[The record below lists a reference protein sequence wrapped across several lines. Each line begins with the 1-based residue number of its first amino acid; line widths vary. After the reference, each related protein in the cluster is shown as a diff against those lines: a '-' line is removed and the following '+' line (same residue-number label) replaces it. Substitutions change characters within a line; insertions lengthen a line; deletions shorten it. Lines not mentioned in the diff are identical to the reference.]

1 MNPTPA
7 CPKGIFEYRCEY
19 WGIDLVCHFEYYPA
33 EKGSGDSMG
42 ASYEPDIDEAMDAV
56 CFYVAG
62 TDVDILPITVS
73 ECVDFL
79 ERQALLAFKDN
90 NA

>member
-1 MNPTPA
+1 
-7 CPKGIFEYRCEY
+7 
-19 WGIDLVCHFEYYPA
+19 
-33 EKGSGDSMG
+33 MG
-42 ASYEPDIDEAMDAV
+42 APYEPDIDEAMDAV

-62 TDVDILPITVS
+62 TDVDILPITFS

>member
-7 CPKGIFEYRCEY
+7 CPKGLIEYRCEY
-19 WGIDLVCHFEYYPA
+19 WDIDLVCHFEHYPA
-33 EKGSGDSMG
+33 EKGSVDSMG
-42 ASYEPDIDEAMDAV
+42 APYEPDIDEAMDAV

-62 TDVDILPITVS
+62 TDVDILPITFS